1 MTVGELINHV
11 FGNDS
16 VAFGYSLF
24 YSKQPPDQSRGYNGI
39 SKPLHQ
45 IQCLFQG
52 IAKYED
58 LSQPRTQF
66 PLDYA
71 DKDTVTELT
80 NQVFYTFESLNKEFI
95 ASMHSVGIILNFLI
109 SNV

>member
-1 MTVGELINHV
+1 MT
-11 FGNDS
+11 
-16 VAFGYSLF
+16 
-24 YSKQPPDQSRGYNGI
+24 
-39 SKPLHQ
+39 PL
-45 IQCLFQG
+45 LSG
-52 IAKYED
+52 IASGDSQCKNSGLKAQETLQVYFTG

-71 DKDTVTELT
+71 NKDTVTELT